1 MGVRHEESSA
11 EMTFFEH
18 IDALRPHLLRS
29 VVAVFLI
36 MIVAFCFKG
45 FIIDTVLFGPQKP
58 DFPTNRLFIWVSA
71 QLQNLCEWING
82 WAHTSLSVDTEN
94 SGLTKLEFYTI
105 NTYMAGQFNLHMK
118 VSFVVALALGM
129 PYFLWEIW
137 QFVRPAL
144 TEREIAGTRMFVL
157 WVSVCFFAGLLFG
170 YFIMAPLSV
179 NFFIG
184 YQASAS
190 ITNMI
195 DVGDYFSTVIVVS
208 LACAAMFQLPL
219 LIYYL
224 TRMGLVS
231 SAFLRKY
238 RRHALV
244 LLMVVAAVIT
254 PPDIFSLI
262 LVSLPL
268 YGLYEL
274 SIRLAARVE
283 RKEAEKEAEY
293 QASLVARKS
302 DR

>member
-1 MGVRHEESSA
+1 MSKRQEQESA

-18 IDALRPHLLRS
+18 IDALRPHLMRS
-29 VVAVFLI
+29 VAAVFII
-36 MIVAFCFKG
+36 MVVAFCFKG

-58 DFPTNRLFIWVSA
+58 DFPTNRLFVWIGEQFQA
-71 QLQNLCEWING
+71 LCLWING
-82 WAHTSLSVDTEN
+82 WAGTSLNVDPD
-94 SGLTKLEFYTI
+94 SLGLTKLDFYTI

-118 VSFVVALALGM
+118 VSLVVALALGM

-144 TEREIAGTRMFVL
+144 TEREVAGTRMFVL

-179 NFFIG
+179 NFFVG
-184 YQASAS
+184 YQASS
-190 ITNMI
+190 MITNMI
-195 DVGDYFSTVIVVS
+195 DVSDYFSTVIIVS
-208 LACAAMFQLPL
+208 IACAVMFQLPL

-224 TRMGLVS
+224 TRMGLIS

-238 RRHALV
+238 RRHAIV
-244 LLMVVAAVIT
+244 LLMVLAAVIT

-274 SIRLAARVE
+274 SIRLSARVE
-283 RKEAEKEAEY
+283 RKEAEQEAAY
-293 QASLVARKS
+293 QASLAVRKES
-302 DR
+302 